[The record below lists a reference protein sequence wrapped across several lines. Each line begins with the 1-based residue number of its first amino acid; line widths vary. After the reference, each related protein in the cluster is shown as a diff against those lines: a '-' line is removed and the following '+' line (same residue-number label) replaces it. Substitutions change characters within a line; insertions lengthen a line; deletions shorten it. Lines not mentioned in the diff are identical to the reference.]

1 MAGHVF
7 VVHGD
12 ITHIACDD
20 WLIPTDDS
28 LHVVPSWWKPGLEPE
43 LRAAGAWSIADADR
57 SPDAPLRKATDRI
70 LPLGDAGNTRPRPWL
85 VSVEGDPVAN
95 AVAFIRRAAAAALP
109 RFLNRARRLIA
120 LPVIGTGWGGHRADA
135 GDVLARLIPALSAAI
150 GPGGAQADVVVVT
163 FSEADFAA
171 AQHARRR
178 AEADARLWTELPE
191 PLQQSARGL
200 AELAISGRLVLF
212 LGAGMGVGAGLP
224 MWDELLD
231 RLGARAGLTEAER
244 AQCRELGELD
254 RGEYIAQ
261 RLRTQSSTVG
271 AEIAGVLK
279 DYCLPGLGHYLVAG
293 LPCSEAVTT
302 NYDRLFETACDDEGR
317 PAAVL
322 PYAPATRACRWLLKM
337 HGCVEHE
344 SDIVL
349 TRQNY
354 LRYAE
359 RNAALAGIVQAML
372 ITRHMLF
379 LGFSLRDDNFLRIVD
394 QVRRAVTPDGAAGS
408 DHRLGT
414 AIMLSDNPLLA
425 HLWRGEIDWVCLSQE
440 PIDKLE
446 SGRRFEIFLD
456 CLSQHATSQGHL
468 LDPRF
473 EGVLSEEDVALKRML
488 SPLLKPDSA
497 AHRSPAWSA
506 VRDLL
511 VRLGGSLRH

>member
-20 WLIPTDDS
+20 WLIPTDS
-28 LHVVPSWWKPGLEPE
+28 SFHVAPSWWKPGLEHA
-43 LRAAGAWSIADADR
+43 LRAAGAWSILDGDR
-57 SPDAPLRKATDRI
+57 APDARQRKACHRI
-70 LPLGDAGNTRPRPWL
+70 LPLGDAGHARPRPWL

-95 AVAFIRRAAAAALP
+95 AVAFIRRAAAEDQS
-109 RFLNRARRLIA
+109 RFLKRARRLIA
-120 LPVIGTGWGGHRADA
+120 VPVIGTGWGGHRADS
-135 GDVLARLIPALSAAI
+135 GDVLAQLIPALAQAI
-150 GPGGAQADVVVVT
+150 GPGGAHADVVIVT
-163 FSEADFAA
+163 YSEADFAA

-178 AEADARLWTELPE
+178 AGADSHLWAELPE
-191 PLQQSARGL
+191 ALRQSARGL
-200 AELAISGRLVLF
+200 AELSMAGRLVLF

-231 RLGARAGLTEAER
+231 RLATRAGLTESER
-244 AQCRELGELD
+244 RQCRELGELD

-261 RLRTQSSTVG
+261 RLRAQSSTVG
-271 AEIAGVLK
+271 AEIAGVLQ
-279 DYCLPGLGHYLVAG
+279 DYSLPGLGHCLVAG

-302 NYDRLFETACDDEGR
+302 NYDRLFETACDDVRR

-322 PYAPATRACRWLLKM
+322 PYAPATRATRWLLKM

-344 SDIVL
+344 ADIVL

-394 QVRRAVTPDGAAGS
+394 QVRRAVNPEGATGS
-408 DHRLGT
+408 EHRLGT

-425 HLWRGEIDWVCLSQE
+425 HLWRGEIDWVCLSDE
-440 PIDKLE
+440 PLDNAE
-446 SGRRFEIFLD
+446 AGRRFEIFLD

-473 EGVLSEEDVALKRML
+473 EGVLSEDDVALKNML
-488 SPLLKPDSA
+488 SPLLRPDA
-497 AHRSPAWSA
+497 AARRSPAWPA
-506 VRDLL
+506 VRDLV
-511 VRLGGSLRH
+511 VRLGGALSK